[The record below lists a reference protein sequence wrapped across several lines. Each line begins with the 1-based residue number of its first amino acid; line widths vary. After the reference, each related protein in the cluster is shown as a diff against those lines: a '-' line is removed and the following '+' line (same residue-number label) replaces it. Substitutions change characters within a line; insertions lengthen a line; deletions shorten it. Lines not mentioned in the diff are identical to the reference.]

1 MKKSLFFVIFL
12 ALVLLCGIVSAIDLE
27 IEKNP
32 IRDVYIKEAS
42 QPAIIQLSIKNK
54 GNGDNFEIYSLVDVK
69 LQPTGTFY
77 IQQGGTKIVDV
88 EIYPGEKVK
97 RIEDYYNFVYKIKSQ
112 SYGIQE
118 DTMMMKIVSLEN
130 LFDIEP
136 GPVIPD
142 EEYASAVL
150 HNRENISI
158 DNINVKLSSVM
169 YTKEETLSFKGYEEK
184 EIKIKIDKN
193 KLRGLIAGPYT
204 LDVEL
209 ALGDGKA
216 SVESS
221 VKLTEKQGIT
231 TEEKKT
237 GWLIQKKTIKKAN
250 EGSVVTVVS
259 IVEKKN
265 IISRL
270 FTSFNIVPGKIDREG
285 LNVYYTW
292 AQELKPGEGIII
304 EVKTNYLLPIVLL
317 IVAVIFIYFVY
328 QFSVMDLVLKK
339 KLIFVKT
346 KGGEFALK
354 IVVIARARRY
364 VEKISIIDRL
374 PPLLKLH
381 ERYGT
386 EPNRIDERNKR
397 VEWIIDSL
405 NAGEERVYSYIVYS
419 KIGVFGRFE
428 VPRAS
433 AIYERNGK
441 IKETSSNR
449 VFFLAENKKVKKEE

>member
-1 MKKSLFFVIFL
+1 MKKGFIFTIL
-12 ALVLLCGIVSAIDLE
+12 IMSVLLCGIISAIDLE

-32 IRDVYIKEAS
+32 IRDVYIKEAN
-42 QPAIIQLSIKNK
+42 QPAVIQLSIKNN

-88 EIYPGEKVK
+88 EIYPGEKIK
-97 RIEDYYNFVYKIKSQ
+97 KMEDYYNFVYKIKSQ

-118 DTMMMKIVSLEN
+118 DTMLIKIVSLEN

-136 GPVIPD
+136 EPVIPD
-142 EEYASAVL
+142 EEYTSVVL

-158 DNINVKLSSVM
+158 DNVLVRLKSVM
-169 YTKEETLSFKGYEEK
+169 YEKDEILSFKGYEEK
-184 EIKIKIDKN
+184 EIKINIDKS
-193 KLRGLIAGPYT
+193 KLRGLIAGPYA

-209 ALGDGKA
+209 NLRDGKA
-216 SVESS
+216 GVESS
-221 VKLTEKQGIT
+221 VRLTEKQGIT
-231 TEEKKT
+231 TEEEKS
-237 GWLIQKKTIKKAN
+237 GWLILKKTIKKAN
-250 EGSVVTVVS
+250 EGSVVSVVS

-265 IISRL
+265 VLSRL
-270 FTSFNIVPGKIDREG
+270 VTSFNILPSKVDREG
-285 LNVYYTW
+285 LHIYYTW
-292 AQELKPGEGIII
+292 TKELNPGQEIIA

-317 IVAVIFIYFVY
+317 IVAVVFIYFVY
-328 QFSVMDLVLKK
+328 QFSVLDLVLKK

-354 IVVIARARRY
+354 IVVIARARRF
-364 VEKISIIDRL
+364 VEKISIVDKL

-397 VEWIIDSL
+397 VEWMIPSL

-419 KIGVFGRFE
+419 KIGVFGRFAL
-428 VPRAS
+428 PRAT

-441 IKETSSNR
+441 IKETISNK
-449 VFFLAENKKVKKEE
+449 VFFLAENKKVRREE